1 MEAALAIATLVLVLV
16 LCLAGVTAVSMQ
28 VRCIDAAREA
38 ARLAA
43 RGDVR
48 SATDV
53 ARSIAP
59 RAALVQVHRDGEFV
73 VATVTAHSNLL
84 PTLDIAARAISVAE
98 SRGDRGSATVLAVAM
113 VAVLLCVTGAGAY
126 LGSAVVARHRA
137 QAAADL
143 ASLAAAAR
151 LPSGLAAACA
161 RATLVARAMRVEHAQ
176 CRVVDLDVVVTVEVA
191 VAFAGVATATARAGP
206 AKVPTTPG

>member
-1 MEAALAIATLVLVLV
+1 MAIATLVLVLV

-84 PTLDIAARAISVAE
+84 PTLDIAARAISVAA
-98 SRGDRGSATVLAVAM
+98 G
-113 VAVLLCVTGAGAY
+113 VT
-126 LGSAVVARHRA
+126 
-137 QAAADL
+137 
-143 ASLAAAAR
+143 AAR
-151 LPSGLAAACA
+151 PPCLPSRWSRCCCA
-161 RATLVARAMRVEHAQ
+161 SPVRVHI
-176 CRVVDLDVVVTVEVA
+176 
-191 VAFAGVATATARAGP
+191 
-206 AKVPTTPG
+206 

>member
-1 MEAALAIATLVLVLV
+1 MAIATLVLVLV

-59 RAALVQVHRDGEFV
+59 RAALVQVR
-73 VATVTAHSNLL
+73 
-84 PTLDIAARAISVAE
+84 
-98 SRGDRGSATVLAVAM
+98 
-113 VAVLLCVTGAGAY
+113 
-126 LGSAVVARHRA
+126 
-137 QAAADL
+137 
-143 ASLAAAAR
+143 
-151 LPSGLAAACA
+151 
-161 RATLVARAMRVEHAQ
+161 
-176 CRVVDLDVVVTVEVA
+176 
-191 VAFAGVATATARAGP
+191 VATATARAGP